1 MGAMLSFFF
10 FLFPFSSVL
19 FEIPPQYVG
28 RHVFHDERPP
38 CHFLLICLSLYK
50 LLFVSTRV
58 LLRLFFSYLLELG
71 GELTLCYFNNR
82 LIRSS
87 GNELESNKKEKYRA
101 NQQTAEVNG
110 NKQNKK
116 MGDSE

>member
-10 FLFPFSSVL
+10 SYSLSRPFYLKFLHNMFVAASFMMN
-19 FEIPPQYVG
+19 
-28 RHVFHDERPP
+28 DPP

-110 NKQNKK
+110 NKQN
-116 MGDSE
+116 